1 MMDQNYYTTIVR
13 NIGKELILDYI
24 NNDKI
29 LGGLNGPYDDPET
42 PVRNLCHLM
51 IITSLEIKI
60 FNNSKYIDILEKM
73 SRELCGLQSEDGLF
87 IMRLKKEKDLCN
99 GVIGH
104 SWVIEALL
112 YLHMVFK
119 EEKYL
124 NTQKELEAMLVGFF

>member
-29 LGGLNGPYDDPET
+29 VGGLNGLYDDRET
-42 PVRNLCHLM
+42 PVRNLCHLI

-73 SRELCGLQSEDGLF
+73 SRELCGLQS
-87 IMRLKKEKDLCN
+87 
-99 GVIGH
+99 
-104 SWVIEALL
+104 
-112 YLHMVFK
+112 
-119 EEKYL
+119 
-124 NTQKELEAMLVGFF
+124 